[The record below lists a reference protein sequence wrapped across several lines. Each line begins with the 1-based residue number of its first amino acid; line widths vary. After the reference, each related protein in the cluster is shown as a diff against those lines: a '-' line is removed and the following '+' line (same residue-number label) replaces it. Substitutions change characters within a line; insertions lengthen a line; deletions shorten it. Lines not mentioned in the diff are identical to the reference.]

1 MCTNKQKH
9 EKENKEERRKNNG
22 KTFLNA
28 NASLL
33 QNMIFQMVQVD

>member
-1 MCTNKQKH
+1 MCTDEQKH
-9 EKENKEERRKNNG
+9 ERKRKNNG

-33 QNMIFQMVQVD
+33 QNMIFQTVQVN